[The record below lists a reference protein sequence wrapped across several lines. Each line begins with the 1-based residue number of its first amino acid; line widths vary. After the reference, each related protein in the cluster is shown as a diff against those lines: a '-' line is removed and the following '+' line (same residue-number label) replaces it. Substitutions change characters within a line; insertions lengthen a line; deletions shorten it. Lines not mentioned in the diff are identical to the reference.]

1 MKGRATFCFDNRWA
15 ALDRLLFNLCRRLL
29 MRCEIST
36 RSLAFVF
43 CLLAIS
49 PLIEAQM
56 QTETSANCDLYVSV
70 RAIDEGSIDSPI
82 QVDLMTARGWIATV
96 HIVGAEPAQFR
107 VNNGKTYRLK
117 ISGNGIETTTTAF
130 FEVNPLETLHRETI
144 HVKPDTQAS
153 RSQSFSG
160 SPTISVSEMN
170 IPKKASAEMKKGQ
183 DAYSKGDMENASAHF
198 EKAVAEY
205 PRYARAYDMLGAI
218 AMKGSDRIKAREF
231 FSKSMQADNAFL
243 PAYLDMARLE
253 LQEQNYTESE
263 SLLARVLA
271 TSPSLPE
278 ATALLASTEF
288 ANKEYDKAL
297 TNVERTH
304 SLQNHE
310 QFAEVHIM
318 AGKVLRMQNRPADAI
333 AQFQLFLMEKP
344 DSPQG
349 ESVREALAS
358 LMAGRRP

>member
-1 MKGRATFCFDNRWA
+1 
-15 ALDRLLFNLCRRLL
+15 
-29 MRCEIST
+29 MRCEISA
-36 RSLAFVF
+36 RSFAFVF
-43 CLLAIS
+43 GLLMIS
-49 PLIEAQM
+49 PPIEAQIA

-70 RAIDEGSIDSPI
+70 RAIDEGSIDVPI

-130 FEVNPLETLHRETI
+130 FEVNPLETLHRETV
-144 HVKPDTQAS
+144 HVKPDNQAS
-153 RSQSFSG
+153 QTQSSAG

-170 IPKKASAEMKKGQ
+170 IPKKASTEMKKGL
-183 DAYSKGDMENASAHF
+183 DAYSKGDMENAAAHF
-198 EKAVAEY
+198 EKAIAEY

-218 AMKGSDRIKAREF
+218 AMKGSDRIRAREF

-253 LQEQNYTESE
+253 LQDQNYAESE
-263 SLLARVLA
+263 SLLTKVIAA
-271 TSPSLPE
+271 NPSLPE

-297 TNVERTH
+297 ADVERTH
-304 SLQNHE
+304 GLPNHE

-318 AGKVLRMQNRPADAI
+318 AGKVLRIQNRQGAAI

-344 DSPQG
+344 DSPQAA
-349 ESVREALAS
+349 SVREALAT
-358 LMAGRRP
+358 LMPGDNPR